1 MDKKF
6 KMKTAPQQ
14 DRAKE
19 TINLILTTTGELLEE
34 VGFERLSTNMICKHC
49 NLTPPALYRYFP
61 NKYAIL
67 KELADQLVS
76 KQETATINWVNS
88 GGVDAIELEDVIKN
102 NLKIQTELTE
112 IIKNF
117 PGGVWI
123 TRATRAIPMLHEVR
137 IKSRNK
143 VSDGVYNRLMQ
154 RFPTADKSK
163 LKIATIMSTELMNY
177 AAEMV
182 IEEPDIGEDKVF
194 YEVCQMVALYYE
206 HQFSQL

>member
-1 MDKKF
+1 MDNDF

-19 TINLILTTTGELLEE
+19 TINLILTTTGELLED
-34 VGFERLSTNMICKHC
+34 VGFERLSTNMICKQC

-76 KQETATINWVNS
+76 KQEKATIQWVES
-88 GGVDAIELEDVIKN
+88 GGIDAIPLEEVIEN
-102 NLKIQTELTE
+102 NLKIQAELTD
-112 IIKNF
+112 IIRNF

-123 TRATRAIPMLHEVR
+123 TRAIRAIPMLHQVR
-137 IKSRNK
+137 TQSREA
-143 VSDGVYNRLMQ
+143 VSESVYNRLLQ

-163 LKIATIMSTELMNY
+163 LKIATIMSTELMNN

-182 IEEPDIGEDKVF
+182 IEEPELGEDKVF